1 VARSSEAMI
10 DSAWSWLIVI
20 VIDGVFISLCA
31 CACACVL
38 FGNPFWLHLTEGAG
52 FVDYVGGNFFPWLE

>member
-1 VARSSEAMI
+1 
-10 DSAWSWLIVI
+10 VI